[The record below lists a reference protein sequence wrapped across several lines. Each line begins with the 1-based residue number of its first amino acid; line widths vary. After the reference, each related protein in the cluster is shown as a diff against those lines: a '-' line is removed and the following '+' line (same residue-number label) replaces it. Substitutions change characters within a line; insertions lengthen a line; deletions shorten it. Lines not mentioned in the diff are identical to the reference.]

1 MAATLSRFVAASAI
15 GAALCGPVQGQESP
29 RNALGVLNAYLIQ
42 AARSDPAYRAEIET
56 GGPAPPSPGRFSG
69 FSSWLGPFSYRPKT
83 YGDLTPAAR
92 ATLWRDPA
100 FHAFL
105 AAAPPPRPMEGS
117 GGRPFAPPARVRQF
131 SVTPE
136 EMLGAQ
142 AVQVMISTP

>member
-56 GGPAPPSPGRFSG
+56 GGPAPPSPGRVSG
-69 FSSWLGPFSYRPKT
+69 FSSWRGP
-83 YGDLTPAAR
+83 
-92 ATLWRDPA
+92 
-100 FHAFL
+100 
-105 AAAPPPRPMEGS
+105 AAPPPMPMEGS